1 MGLRTWP
8 RPQDRVGWHG
18 AGDVGRSGSVGSHA
32 RHLFRLLPP
41 ADRPAI
47 RGGWNRTGVQKADR
61 QMIRRIS
68 QFIIFT
74 LIFVGVFIVP
84 MIIGSIMEEILP

>member
-1 MGLRTWP
+1 
-8 RPQDRVGWHG
+8 
-18 AGDVGRSGSVGSHA
+18 
-32 RHLFRLLPP
+32 
-41 ADRPAI
+41 
-47 RGGWNRTGVQKADR
+47 
-61 QMIRRIS
+61 MIRRIS